1 MAVKT
6 QAQRLTTTLTIGDAL
21 EAVSRGTDASRA
33 QSANREVITGRLEER
48 PAREIKAP
56 TSPGRSALRLDLPVV
71 VAARLVLSQEYSVVE
86 EGLGR
91 AANEQLAM
99 LDRLEGVHQARR
111 ALKRIQSLNDL
122 FRNALRFGRT
132 RAKASLRR
140 AKAHLSEVRQRDA
153 LGALLEELCALK
165 GQPLTAVTDA
175 TPTLATLSPSASP
188 LRGARDAA
196 AIARRAMRLPA
207 GATLDWHE
215 ITRTFK
221 QSWARGRRFAGRSWV
236 GLGERDLHDA
246 RKAFQRLSDHLA
258 VLGDA
263 AGERAAITRR
273 RLRDAA
279 QALGR
284 ARDLAILVDAIEG
297 TTPEG
302 RAIAARALRLRTAAV
317 REARTLARAALR
329 QREGLV
335 ARRMRRSTARA
346 HATRV

>member
-1 MAVKT
+1 MALET
-6 QAQRLTTTLTIGDAL
+6 QRERLTTTLTIRDAL
-21 EAVSRGTDASRA
+21 EAVSRGKGGGRT
-33 QSANREVITGRLEER
+33 QSDDREAIVPRGDKRLSKEGKV
-48 PAREIKAP
+48 PAPR
-56 TSPGRSALRLDLPVV
+56 GGSALRIDLPVV
-71 VAARLVLSQEYSVVE
+71 VAARLVLDQEYAVVE
-86 EGLGR
+86 EGLSN
-91 AANEQLAM
+91 AADERLAM
-99 LDRLEGVHQARR
+99 LDRLGGVHQARR

-122 FRNALRFGRT
+122 FRSAMHFGRR
-132 RAKASLRR
+132 RAKANLRK

-165 GQPLTAVTDA
+165 GHPLTAGIDA
-175 TPTLATLSPSASP
+175 APTPSTLSPTATP
-188 LRGARDAA
+188 LRGAREAA
-196 AIARRAMRLPA
+196 SIARRAMRLPA
-207 GATLDWHE
+207 GATLDWYE

-221 QSWARGRRFAGRSWV
+221 RSWARGRRFAERSWV

-246 RKAFQRLSDHLA
+246 RRAFQRLSDHLV

-317 REARTLARAALR
+317 REARALSRAALR
-329 QREGLV
+329 RSAGSV
-335 ARRMRRSTARA
+335 ARRMRQRVAR
-346 HATRV
+346 V

>member
-1 MAVKT
+1 MGRKMTLNT
-6 QAQRLTTTLTIGDAL
+6 QAERLTTTLKVGDAL
-21 EAVSRGTDASRA
+21 EAVTRRRQKSAATDLKVPAPRG
-33 QSANREVITGRLEER
+33 G
-48 PAREIKAP
+48 
-56 TSPGRSALRLDLPVV
+56 SALRLDLPVV
-71 VAARLVLSQEYSVVE
+71 VAARLVLDQEYAVVE
-86 EGLGR
+86 EGLR
-91 AANEQLAM
+91 DAADERLAM

-122 FRNALRFGRT
+122 FRSAWRFGQMRS
-132 RAKASLRR
+132 KASLRR

-153 LGALLEELCALK
+153 LGSLLEELCALK

-175 TPTLATLSPSASP
+175 TPTLSTLSPSASP

-196 AIARRAMRLPA
+196 AMARRAMRLPS
-207 GATLDWHE
+207 GAPLDWHE
-215 ITRTFK
+215 IARSF
-221 QSWARGRRFAGRSWV
+221 QRSWARGRRFAARSWI

-246 RKAFQRLSDHLA
+246 RKAFQRLSDHLV

-317 REARTLARAALR
+317 REARSLSRAALR
-329 QREGLV
+329 RSAGSV
-335 ARRMRRSTARA
+335 ARRMCRRVARQ
-346 HATRV
+346 

>member
-1 MAVKT
+1 MALKT
-6 QAQRLTTTLTIGDAL
+6 PERTLTTTLTIGDAL
-21 EAVSRGTDASRA
+21 EAVARARGGSGADEREDKAASTAKKWGDSSKSEPRTP
-33 QSANREVITGRLEER
+33 RG
-48 PAREIKAP
+48 
-56 TSPGRSALRLDLPVV
+56 GSALRIDLPVV
-71 VAARLVLSQEYSVVE
+71 VAARLALDQEYAIVD
-86 EGLGR
+86 EGITD
-91 AANEQLAM
+91 AADERLTLSAR
-99 LDRLEGVHQARR
+99 LDGVHQARR
-111 ALKRIQSLNDL
+111 ALKRVQSLNDL
-122 FRNALRFGRT
+122 FRSAMHFGRM
-132 RAKASLRR
+132 RAKANLRK

-175 TPTLATLSPSASP
+175 APSLATLSPGATP
-188 LRGARDAA
+188 LRGAREAA

-207 GATLDWHE
+207 GATLDWYE
-215 ITRTFK
+215 ITRAFK
-221 QSWARGRRFAGRSWV
+221 RSWARGRRFAERSWV

-246 RKAFQRLSDHLA
+246 RKAFQRLSDHLV

-284 ARDLAILVDAIEG
+284 ARDLALLVDAIEG

-317 REARTLARAALR
+317 REARTLSRAALR
-329 QREGLV
+329 RRAESV
-335 ARRMRRSTARA
+335 ARRMGRRVARA
-346 HATRV
+346 

>member
-1 MAVKT
+1 MTLKT
-6 QAQRLTTTLTIGDAL
+6 QAERLTTTLKIGDAL
-21 EAVSRGTDASRA
+21 EAVSRGKTAGRA
-33 QSANREVITGRLEER
+33 QSDHRKSTEARQDNRPSKKIAPANPRG
-48 PAREIKAP
+48 
-56 TSPGRSALRLDLPVV
+56 GSALRMDLPVV
-71 VAARLVLSQEYSVVE
+71 VAARLVLDQEYAVIE
-86 EGLGR
+86 EGLR
-91 AANEQLAM
+91 DAADERRAM

-122 FRNALRFGRT
+122 FRSAWRFGRT
-132 RAKASLRR
+132 RSKASLRR

-153 LGALLEELCALK
+153 LGSLLEELCALK
-165 GQPLTAVTDA
+165 GQPLTTVTDA
-175 TPTLATLSPSASP
+175 TPTLSTLSPSATP

-196 AIARRAMRLPA
+196 AIARRAMRLPS
-207 GATLDWHE
+207 GSPLDWHE
-215 ITRTFK
+215 IARSF
-221 QSWARGRRFAGRSWV
+221 QRSWARGRRCAERSWV

-246 RKAFQRLSDHLA
+246 RKAFQRLSDHLV

-317 REARTLARAALR
+317 REARALSRAALR
-329 QREGLV
+329 RSAGSV
-335 ARRMRRSTARA
+335 ARRMCRRVARQ
-346 HATRV
+346 

>member
-1 MAVKT
+1 MALKT
-6 QAQRLTTTLTIGDAL
+6 QAERLTTTLTIGDAL
-21 EAVSRGTDASRA
+21 EAVSRGKDAVRA
-33 QSANREVITGRLEER
+33 QSADRVAITARLEER
-48 PAREIKAP
+48 LSKAGKLPAPR
-56 TSPGRSALRLDLPVV
+56 GGSALRIDLPVV
-71 VAARLVLSQEYSVVE
+71 VAARLVLDQEYAVVE
-86 EGLGR
+86 EGLSD
-91 AANEQLAM
+91 AADERLAM
-99 LDRLEGVHQARR
+99 LDRLEAVHQARR

-122 FRNALRFGRT
+122 FRSAMRFGRM

-165 GQPLTAVTDA
+165 GQPLTTVADA
-175 TPTLATLSPSASP
+175 TPTLATLSPSATP

-221 QSWARGRRFAGRSWV
+221 KSWARGRRFAERSWV

-246 RKAFQRLSDHLA
+246 RKAFQRLSDHLV

-263 AGERAAITRR
+263 GGERAAITRR

-317 REARTLARAALR
+317 REARALSRAALR
-329 QREGLV
+329 RSAGSV
-335 ARRMRRSTARA
+335 ARRMRARVA
-346 HATRV
+346 RV